1 MDITDFV
8 AGSYKRGY
16 HYTYFLPEKIN
27 HPFVCSDAET
37 NNSLEKASLKLG
49 ELNSF
54 SKLVPDTGMFIIM
67 HIFKEAVVSSRIE
80 GTRTNIEEALIEKQD
95 IDPERRDDWQEV
107 NNYVEAMNTAIDD
120 LKELPLSS
128 RLIRNAHKVLL
139 SSVRG
144 EQKNPGEF
152 RRSQNWIGGVS
163 ISDAVFIPPAHDE
176 LPELL
181 SDLEKFLNNNQLAIP
196 HLIRIAIAH
205 YQFETIHPFLDG
217 NGRIGRLLITLYLVY
232 SGVLDQPLLY
242 LSDFFERNKTLYY
255 DNLTFVRTKND
266 LRKWIRFFLTG
277 VTETAENAVTTL
289 HKIIDLKTDIE
300 KNKIMRMG
308 KRSGKA
314 MMLLNHLFKNPVM
327 NVKDVQ
333 SFTNLSPKAANDLV
347 QIFIE
352 NKILK
357 EITGYRRNRVFS
369 FENYIKL
376 YGGTREGNRTKT
388 ASSTSSKGMERSI
401 RKNARLRRR

>member
-107 NNYVEAMNTAIDD
+107 NNYVEAMNTAIDE

-128 RLIRNAHKVLL
+128 RLIRNAHKILL

-163 ISDAVFIPPAHDE
+163 ISDAVFIPPGHDE
-176 LPELL
+176 LPDLL
-181 SDLEKFLNNNQLAIP
+181 TDLEKFLNNNQLAIP

-266 LRKWIRFFLTG
+266 LGQWIRFFLTG
-277 VTETAENAVTTL
+277 VTETAENAVATL
-289 HKIIDLKTDIE
+289 HKIIDLKTNIE
-300 KNKIMRMG
+300 KTRIMEMG
-308 KRSGKA
+308 KRSRKA
-314 MMLLNHLFKNPVM
+314 TMLLTHLFKNPVI
-327 NVKDVQ
+327 NVKEVQ
-333 SFTNLSPKAANDLV
+333 SVTNLSPKAANDLV
-347 QIFIE
+347 RVFIE

-357 EITGYRRNRVFS
+357 EITGYRRNRVFV
-369 FENYIKL
+369 FEDYIKL
-376 YGGTREGNRTKT
+376 F
-388 ASSTSSKGMERSI
+388 
-401 RKNARLRRR
+401 